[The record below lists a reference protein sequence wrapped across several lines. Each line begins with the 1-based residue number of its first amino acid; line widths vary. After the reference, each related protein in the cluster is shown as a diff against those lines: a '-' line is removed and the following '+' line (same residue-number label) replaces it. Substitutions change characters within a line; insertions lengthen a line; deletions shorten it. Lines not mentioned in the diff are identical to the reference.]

1 MRAGRNDP
9 PQPTTT
15 VDIQQYQYCECI
27 HIILLKKREYN
38 SFPVLQFFVDTFER
52 YNVPTFSLN
61 VEKVISVTV
70 KGRKVIENTMRDQ
83 IQETLKR
90 SKAEYTEIRI
100 REQNPS

>member
-1 MRAGRNDP
+1 
-9 PQPTTT
+9 
-15 VDIQQYQYCECI
+15 
-27 HIILLKKREYN
+27 
-38 SFPVLQFFVDTFER
+38 VLQFFVDTFER